1 MGGGFIHGNSSVGR
15 ASVSKT
21 EGRGFESSFP
31 CKRLIVTMKKFI
43 NYCKLCYNELA
54 HEVTWPTY
62 KELTQSAVVV
72 LSASLIIAVIVWVMD
87 LVFKS
92 IMTMVYPA

>member
-1 MGGGFIHGNSSVGR
+1 MKKFIN
-15 ASVSKT
+15 
-21 EGRGFESSFP
+21 
-31 CKRLIVTMKKFI
+31 KFI

-92 IMTMVYPA
+92 LMTLVYPA

>member
-1 MGGGFIHGNSSVGR
+1 
-15 ASVSKT
+15 
-21 EGRGFESSFP
+21 
-31 CKRLIVTMKKFI
+31 MKKFI
-43 NYCKLCYNELA
+43 NYCKLCYQELA

-72 LSASLIIAVIVWVMD
+72 LSASLIIAAIVWVMD

-92 IMTMVYPA
+92 FMTLVYPA

>member
-1 MGGGFIHGNSSVGR
+1 
-15 ASVSKT
+15 
-21 EGRGFESSFP
+21 
-31 CKRLIVTMKKFI
+31 MKKFI
-43 NYCKLCYNELA
+43 NYCKLCYKELA

-87 LVFKS
+87 MVFNNVM
-92 IMTMVYPA
+92 ILFYPG